1 MQAGIDMKC
10 FLATVF
16 LALGAATANANIIY
30 NVDHTFDVYT
40 LTGTITTNGDTAG
53 NLEQGEIVGWSLTL
67 ANSETPLADPIDILN
82 IDIAGAAVSATETAL
97 MYDFSYDPLDPP
109 AEPTYISFFNSNV
122 PFTVLCLQTTGCS
135 GSLTGPYEFVIDG
148 SDMISETREGAG
160 IVTFA
165 TVVPVPAA
173 VWLFGSGLIGL
184 AGFARRKR

>member
-16 LALGAATANANIIY
+16 LALCAATANANIIY

-40 LTGTITTNGDTAG
+40 LTGTITTNGNTEG
-53 NLEQGEIVGWSLTL
+53 NLEQSEIVDWSLTL
-67 ANSETPLADPIDILN
+67 TGGENPIDILN
-82 IDIAGAAVSATETAL
+82 VVIAGAAVSATETAL
-97 MYDFSYDPLDPP
+97 KYDFSYDPLDPP
-109 AEPTYISFFNSNV
+109 AESTYLSFFNSNV
-122 PFTVLCLQTTGCS
+122 PFTMLCLQTTGCS
-135 GSLTGPYEFVIDG
+135 GGLMGPYEFVIDG

-173 VWLFGSGLIGL
+173 VWMFGSGLIGL